1 MTMRMQSS
9 IVLYGSLHEPKTRHR
24 YVVHDIQV
32 KIYLPVPLRNL
43 DIKTPSNAERYQSV
57 QVASGKHKDCI
68 D

>member
-24 YVVHDIQV
+24 NVVHDIQV
-32 KIYLPVPLRNL
+32 KIYLPAPLRNL
-43 DIKTPSNAERYQSV
+43 DINTSSNAERYQSI
-57 QVASGKHKDCI
+57 QVAPGNHIDCI